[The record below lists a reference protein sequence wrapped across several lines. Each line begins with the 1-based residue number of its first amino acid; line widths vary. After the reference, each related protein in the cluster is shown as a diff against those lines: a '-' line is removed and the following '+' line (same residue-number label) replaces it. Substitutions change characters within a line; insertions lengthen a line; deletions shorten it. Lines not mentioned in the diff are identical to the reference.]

1 MNGGSFAI
9 DKIYIFGSKTYLS
22 SYSSLTAVCPAFD
35 HRQLAIK
42 PQVFVTRSTKNYK
55 IKSFYLV
62 RLNLILPPWLKLLL
76 LMYPVHQL
84 RLCLWSLTCP
94 YLQNSR
100 TTLDVLCLH
109 CSSSS
114 LYIVPGLLH
123 QCPPG
128 SPCFPLLHWQHSV
141 SRQRSCQNE
150 FTRCF
155 CLQYILTFLSFCHS
169 KEKYCSVTNKAPRD
183 IANFLFPSLTH
194 MHLLLLAS
202 YWAINILCI
211 FSPR

>member
-1 MNGGSFAI
+1 MGRNNRLSFKQANHADEWWLFCYWQNI
-9 DKIYIFGSKTYLS
+9 FFGSKTYLS

-35 HRQLAIK
+35 HRHLAIK

-55 IKSFYLV
+55 IKSFYLM

-84 RLCLWSLTCP
+84 HLWSLTWP
-94 YLQNSR
+94 YLQNSH

-114 LYIVPGLLH
+114 LYVVPGLLY

-141 SRQRSCQNE
+141 SR
-150 FTRCF
+150 
-155 CLQYILTFLSFCHS
+155 
-169 KEKYCSVTNKAPRD
+169 
-183 IANFLFPSLTH
+183 
-194 MHLLLLAS
+194 
-202 YWAINILCI
+202 
-211 FSPR
+211 